1 MRKRVISM
9 VLTLSVIFSLF
20 NPGITTYA
28 DNLSD
33 RVDSGELEKVE
44 REEVPETEIE
54 TVTSNIME
62 RSYFGESY
70 TLSEEAQAY
79 SKGSDSSNNTDPN
92 YAITVSND
100 TAVQGTI
107 EVANEMWWYT
117 FRLDKK
123 STVTLLLNSVEELD
137 ADIYLF
143 TLNQESYEL
152 EMIGGSAAEGKGVS
166 EYFRHVME
174 PGIYYFAV
182 AGYESIGGYAF
193 GYYES
198 SIDVGYEINDGM
210 DIATEIKFDE
220 NITGVIDGPSDTDW
234 YKITVNKRTIFK
246 YANSM
251 SDEFVF
257 KYVGTDSA
265 NGSCYKLMEYKN
277 LYDIKPGTYYFA
289 VYSPTHS
296 YSATKTYTICLEKV
310 GMLCGD
316 EEADLIAIYEEAGFF
331 FQTNKLG
338 TVNYV
343 NGNPVDISY
352 SYHFES
358 LNSAGIQN
366 YNITIDADS
375 DARVAIDWLEGNYY
389 PNALYYHM
397 STQPAMKVESKP
409 VLFLTYFGTPG
420 YYKINCRG
428 TGAYKQHTLKR
439 EDDVEVLLLIDPDTG
454 KLIDIFEFNFFYH
467 HNPSPGNQIITTGPY
482 KTEQLKIWQ

>member
-44 REEVPETEIE
+44 LEEVPETEIE

-79 SKGSDSSNNTDPN
+79 SKGSDSSNNTDHN

-107 EVANEMWWYT
+107 EVANEMRWYT

-174 PGIYYFAV
+174 P
-182 AGYESIGGYAF
+182 
-193 GYYES
+193 
-198 SIDVGYEINDGM
+198 
-210 DIATEIKFDE
+210 
-220 NITGVIDGPSDTDW
+220 
-234 YKITVNKRTIFK
+234 
-246 YANSM
+246 
-251 SDEFVF
+251 
-257 KYVGTDSA
+257 
-265 NGSCYKLMEYKN
+265 
-277 LYDIKPGTYYFA
+277 
-289 VYSPTHS
+289 
-296 YSATKTYTICLEKV
+296 
-310 GMLCGD
+310 
-316 EEADLIAIYEEAGFF
+316 
-331 FQTNKLG
+331 
-338 TVNYV
+338 
-343 NGNPVDISY
+343 
-352 SYHFES
+352 
-358 LNSAGIQN
+358 
-366 YNITIDADS
+366 
-375 DARVAIDWLEGNYY
+375 
-389 PNALYYHM
+389 
-397 STQPAMKVESKP
+397 
-409 VLFLTYFGTPG
+409 
-420 YYKINCRG
+420 
-428 TGAYKQHTLKR
+428 
-439 EDDVEVLLLIDPDTG
+439 
-454 KLIDIFEFNFFYH
+454 
-467 HNPSPGNQIITTGPY
+467 
-482 KTEQLKIWQ
+482 

>member
-1 MRKRVISM
+1 MRKRVMSM

-107 EVANEMWWYT
+107 EVANEMRWYT

-234 YKITVNKRTIFK
+234 YKITVNKRTI
-246 YANSM
+246 
-251 SDEFVF
+251 
-257 KYVGTDSA
+257 
-265 NGSCYKLMEYKN
+265 
-277 LYDIKPGTYYFA
+277 I
-289 VYSPTHS
+289 
-296 YSATKTYTICLEKV
+296 
-310 GMLCGD
+310 
-316 EEADLIAIYEEAGFF
+316 
-331 FQTNKLG
+331 
-338 TVNYV
+338 
-343 NGNPVDISY
+343 
-352 SYHFES
+352 
-358 LNSAGIQN
+358 
-366 YNITIDADS
+366 
-375 DARVAIDWLEGNYY
+375 
-389 PNALYYHM
+389 
-397 STQPAMKVESKP
+397 
-409 VLFLTYFGTPG
+409 
-420 YYKINCRG
+420 
-428 TGAYKQHTLKR
+428 
-439 EDDVEVLLLIDPDTG
+439 
-454 KLIDIFEFNFFYH
+454 
-467 HNPSPGNQIITTGPY
+467 
-482 KTEQLKIWQ
+482 

>member
-1 MRKRVISM
+1 MMRKRVISM

-107 EVANEMWWYT
+107 EVANEMRWYT

-277 LYDIKPGTYYFA
+277 LYYIKPGTYYFA

-310 GMLCGD
+310 GMLCCD

-331 FQTNKLG
+331 SRL
-338 TVNYV
+338 
-343 NGNPVDISY
+343 
-352 SYHFES
+352 
-358 LNSAGIQN
+358 
-366 YNITIDADS
+366 
-375 DARVAIDWLEGNYY
+375 
-389 PNALYYHM
+389 
-397 STQPAMKVESKP
+397 
-409 VLFLTYFGTPG
+409 
-420 YYKINCRG
+420 IN
-428 TGAYKQHTLKR
+428 
-439 EDDVEVLLLIDPDTG
+439 
-454 KLIDIFEFNFFYH
+454 
-467 HNPSPGNQIITTGPY
+467 
-482 KTEQLKIWQ
+482 